1 MVSLGIPVH
10 VPVHNVNPDDV
21 DYLLQQETVRYLIEE
36 VGFEL
41 DVFRRIII
49 RQIETTGTAYYQC
62 EIYKPNGMGCN
73 AT

>member
-1 MVSLGIPVH
+1 M
-10 VPVHNVNPDDV
+10 NPDDV

-62 EIYKPNGMGCN
+62 AIYTGGN